1 MKKKE
6 LVSIIINC
14 YNGEKYLS
22 KTLNSV
28 LSQTYKNYEIIFFD
42 NCSTDRSPKI
52 FKSFKD
58 NRFKYFKISKKVSL
72 YKARN
77 LALKKCKGNFIT
89 FLDADDWWDRNF
101 LKSRNKFFK
110 SSKDY
115 AFAFSNCYHY
125 FEKSKKYKKFL
136 NYNFPSG
143 NILGDLLKFYFVKLS
158 TIIIKRSIIKKYKF
172 NSDYNIIGDYDFII
186 KISEKYKGMA
196 FQDFLVNVRIHEN
209 NFTHNNRG
217 MFYREFKRW
226 IKDQNFEK
234 KYFKEN
240 KFYLMKKLNYLKLI
254 NSLINFKTFGIIFEI
269 LKFPF
274 GVEKLKLLM
283 IYLSPKFLTDFKIKY
298 F

>member
-1 MKKKE
+1 
-6 LVSIIINC
+6 
-14 YNGEKYLS
+14 
-22 KTLNSV
+22 
-28 LSQTYKNYEIIFFD
+28 
-42 NCSTDRSPKI
+42 
-52 FKSFKD
+52 
-58 NRFKYFKISKKVSL
+58 
-72 YKARN
+72 
-77 LALKKCKGNFIT
+77 
-89 FLDADDWWDRNF
+89 
-101 LKSRNKFFK
+101 
-110 SSKDY
+110 
-115 AFAFSNCYHY
+115 
-125 FEKSKKYKKFL
+125 
-136 NYNFPSG
+136 
-143 NILGDLLKFYFVKLS
+143 
-158 TIIIKRSIIKKYKF
+158 
-172 NSDYNIIGDYDFII
+172 
-186 KISEKYKGMA
+186 MA